1 MTDHLADARAC
12 LSRVD
17 QAAAHFSAVSWLTAT
32 CEQIIDHL
40 EAQQTE
46 ASLRRGLA
54 DITAGRTVDLG
65 SFAQPATAP
74 PAAQQGDSGHGD
86 GGEAVQAAMAV
97 LCDMGADSGGWHSWR
112 CFDRELYPE
121 PCDCTKQAAR
131 AAIAAAEPHIRAEV
145 REHVAGEL
153 HCEAKAMTRFNAH
166 PAMSGAAATATA
178 YRKGIRDGLTA
189 AIRIARQEQ
198 P

>member
-74 PAAQQGDSGHGD
+74 PASQQGDSGHGD

-153 HCEAKAMTRFNAH
+153 HYEAKAMTRFNAH

>member
-1 MTDHLADARAC
+1 MTDHLADARTC
-12 LSRVD
+12 I
-17 QAAAHFSAVSWLTAT
+17 QAAAQAPHPGTAISWLTAT
-32 CEQIIDHL
+32 CEQIIAHL

-54 DITAGRTVDLG
+54 EITAGCTVDLG
-65 SFAQPATAP
+65 TFAQPATAP
-74 PAAQQGDSGHGD
+74 PAAQQGDSGHRD

-131 AAIAAAEPHIRAEV
+131 AAIAAAEPHIRAKIADEIEQHYLGADFG
-145 REHVAGEL
+145 RNPTTGADSPDASL
-153 HCEAKAMTRFNAH
+153 RDAYDEALNL
-166 PAMSGAAATATA
+166 AA
-178 YRKGIRDGLTA
+178 
-189 AIRIARQEQ
+189 RIARQEQ

>member
-1 MTDHLADARAC
+1 MTGHLANARAAF
-12 LSRVD
+12 
-17 QAAAHFSAVSWLTAT
+17 AAAAATGWPEDALT
-32 CEQIIDHL
+32 EVISQIIDHL

-74 PAAQQGDSGHGD
+74 PAAQQGDSGHRD

-121 PCDCTKQAAR
+121 PCDCTKQATR
-131 AAIAAAEPHIRAEV
+131 AAIAAAEPHIRAK
-145 REHVAGEL
+145 VADEI
-153 HCEAKAMTRFNAH
+153 E
-166 PAMSGAAATATA
+166 AAAERIILAQIDA
-178 YRKGIRDGLTA
+178 NRYIPDIIGHLLGGYSQA
-189 AIRIARQEQ
+189 AHIARQEQ

>member
-1 MTDHLADARAC
+1 MTDHLADARTC
-12 LSRVD
+12 I
-17 QAAAHFSAVSWLTAT
+17 QAAAQAPHPGTAISWLTAT
-32 CEQIIDHL
+32 CEQIIAHL

-54 DITAGRTVDLG
+54 DITAGCTVDLG
-65 SFAQPATAP
+65 TFAQPATAP
-74 PAAQQGDSGHGD
+74 PAAQQGDSGHRD

-131 AAIAAAEPHIRAEV
+131 AAIAAAEPHIRAKIADEIEQHYLGADFG
-145 REHVAGEL
+145 RNPTTGADSPDASL
-153 HCEAKAMTRFNAH
+153 HDAYDEALNL
-166 PAMSGAAATATA
+166 AA
-178 YRKGIRDGLTA
+178 
-189 AIRIARQEQ
+189 RIARQEQ

>member
-1 MTDHLADARAC
+1 MTDHLTEARAC

-17 QAAAHFSAVSWLTAT
+17 QATAHFSAVSWLTAT

-65 SFAQPATAP
+65 SFAQPEPDQLGGSDFTGWVARRLSDPEVLAGYL
-74 PAAQQGDSGHGD
+74 AAHEREVREQVARELQQDDSGHGG
-86 GGEAVQAAMAV
+86 GGEAARQNLNAQTGWSAHEWYYPVRAEFRAMARV
-97 LCDMGADSGGWHSWR
+97 PALRH
-112 CFDRELYPE
+112 PE
-121 PCDCTKQAAR
+121 VESTESPTTKP
-131 AAIAAAEPHIRAEV
+131 E
-145 REHVAGEL
+145 
-153 HCEAKAMTRFNAH
+153 K
-166 PAMSGAAATATA
+166 
-178 YRKGIRDGLTA
+178 
-189 AIRIARQEQ
+189 EQ

>member
-17 QAAAHFSAVSWLTAT
+17 QAAAHFSAATWLTAT
-32 CEQIIDHL
+32 CEQIIAHL

-74 PAAQQGDSGHGD
+74 PAAQQGDSGHEGD
-86 GGEAVQAAMAV
+86 AVGE
-97 LCDMGADSGGWHSWR
+97 
-112 CFDRELYPE
+112 
-121 PCDCTKQAAR
+121 R
-131 AAIAAAEPHIRAEV
+131 A
-145 REHVAGEL
+145 
-153 HCEAKAMTRFNAH
+153 
-166 PAMSGAAATATA
+166 
-178 YRKGIRDGLTA
+178 
-189 AIRIARQEQ
+189 
-198 P
+198 